1 MNKLLDVNKK
11 KQIFLCA
18 GLILICAG
26 LALMTYGIGLIGGII
41 FIIGFAVMAKKD
53 DVGSR

>member
-1 MNKLLDVNKK
+1 MKKILDFNKK
-11 KQIFLCA
+11 KQIFLIA
-18 GLILICAG
+18 GLILIFAG